1 MSSKPESY
9 LPDEIQK
16 YKNLLLRYAWGIAI
30 TTVSLTLA
38 AVVIIALLPD
48 RYQATTTILV
58 DPQRIPDRYVTSTVP
73 TDPAERLNTLKQ
85 QVESSTRLQRII
97 DQFGLYPEM
106 RGKAARED
114 IVERMRSDI
123 DLVSKPG
130 SGSEMGAFTVT
141 FRGASPQVVARV
153 ANELASSFIDW
164 NLQSREQRAED
175 TTHFMSTQLEEARQ
189 GLQQQE
195 GKLRDFKMQ
204 HIGEMPDQVN
214 ANLQALSRLQASLQA
229 NADALD
235 RIDEQIQML
244 SLVPESTPSVT
255 LNANPTERDRLE
267 SEKRRLLLDLADL
280 KKRYTDS
287 YPDVVT
293 TEARL
298 HQVESQLDRLP
309 APPAP
314 ATTATL
320 SAKPTSTVELRR
332 QLLEKEKQR
341 LLDEQKEIRA
351 QFGTYQSKVDAVP
364 LREQQLSDLTRDY
377 NISKEHYSSL
387 LEKTLSAEMA
397 TNLEKR
403 QQGER
408 FTIIDPAQPPQ
419 RPYKPRRL
427 FLMVSALMGSFM
439 FAVGT
444 VVVKDRITGSIKAE
458 RELRDLLPPSVSLIG
473 SVPVIDTTADRNS
486 RRRYHALVIAG
497 SLAGCVAVALFLWRV
512 HPIL

>member
-16 YKNLLLRYAWGIAI
+16 YKNLLLRHGWGIFL
-30 TTVSLTLA
+30 TTVTMTLA
-38 AVVIIALLPD
+38 AVVVITLLPD

-73 TDPAERLNTLKQ
+73 ADPAERLNTLKQ
-85 QVESSTRLQRII
+85 QVESSTRLQQII

-106 RGKAARED
+106 RGRAARED

-123 DLVSKPG
+123 DLVAKPG
-130 SGSEMGAFTVT
+130 SGSEMGTFTVT
-141 FRGASPQVVARV
+141 FRGTSPQIVAKI

-189 GLQQQE
+189 NLQQQE
-195 GKLRDFKMQ
+195 TKLRDFKMQ
-204 HIGEMPDQVN
+204 HIGEMPDQSN
-214 ANLQALSRLQASLQA
+214 ANLQTLSRLQQSLQT
-229 NADALD
+229 NTDGLN
-235 RIDEQIQML
+235 RVDEQIQLL
-244 SLVPESTPSVT
+244 SLVPDAPAPTPT
-255 LNANPTERDRLE
+255 GNPSERDRLE

-280 KKRYTDS
+280 KKKYTDS
-287 YPDVVT
+287 HPDVVT

-298 HQVESQLDRLP
+298 QQVQRQLDALP
-309 APPAP
+309 VMA
-314 ATTATL
+314 ATTTSIP

-332 QLLEKEKQR
+332 QMLEKEKQR
-341 LLDEQKEIRA
+341 LLAEQQDIRA
-351 QFGTYQSKVDAVP
+351 QFATYQAKVDAVP

-408 FTIIDPAQPPQ
+408 FTILDPAQPPQ

-427 FLMVSALMGSFM
+427 FLMVTALLGSFL

-444 VVVKDRITGSIKAE
+444 IIVKDQITGSIKAE
-458 RELRDLLPPSVSLIG
+458 RELRDLLPQSVALIG
-473 SVPVIDTTADRNS
+473 SIPVIETTTDRIRK
-486 RRRYHALVIAG
+486 RRHQVLAITG
-497 SLAGCVAVALFLWRV
+497 SLAGCIAVALFLWRV

>member
-16 YKNLLLRYAWGIAI
+16 YKNLLLRHAWGILI

-38 AVVIIALLPD
+38 AIVVITLLPD

-85 QVESSTRLQRII
+85 QVESSTRLQQII

-114 IVERMRSDI
+114 IVERMRLDI
-123 DLVSKPG
+123 DLVAKPG
-130 SGSEMGAFTVT
+130 SGSEMGTFTVT
-141 FRGASPQVVARV
+141 FHGTSPQVVANV

-164 NLQSREQRAED
+164 NLKSREQRAED

-195 GKLRDFKMQ
+195 GRLREYKMQ

-214 ANLQALSRLQASLQA
+214 ANLQTLSRLQASLQA
-229 NADALD
+229 NTDALN
-235 RIDEQIQML
+235 RIDEQIQLL
-244 SLVPESTPSVT
+244 SLAEVTPSAT
-255 LNANPTERDRLE
+255 QPATPTDRDRLE

-280 KKRYTDS
+280 KKKYTES
-287 YPDVVT
+287 HPDVVT

-298 HQVESQLDRLP
+298 RQVQKQLDALP
-309 APPAP
+309 VEAP
-314 ATTATL
+314 AAASTP
-320 SAKPTSTVELRR
+320 SAKPTSTVALRR
-332 QLLEKEKQR
+332 QLLEKERQR
-341 LLDEQKEIRA
+341 LLEEQQEIRA
-351 QFGTYQSKVDAVP
+351 QFATYQAKVDAVP

-427 FLMVSALMGSFM
+427 FLMASALLGSFL

-444 VVVKDRITGSIKAE
+444 VIIKDQITGSIKAE
-458 RELRDLLPPSVSLIG
+458 RELRDLLPQSVSLIG
-473 SVPVIDTTADRNS
+473 AIPSIETTSDRIR
-486 RRRYHALVIAG
+486 RRRYQVLAVTG
-497 SLAGCVAVALFLWRV
+497 SMAGCIAVAVFLWRV